1 MGRYELLAT
10 ASLMINMGSFF
21 TLIRKVHMT
30 KNTSSLPWYYIF
42 GNMLAQ
48 ILLFTY
54 GFINNAYGLYIPTIF
69 LFSGLLYIGYI
80 KLNYPSPTIILKKDE
95 DDP

>member
-10 ASLMINMGSFF
+10 AALSFNIVSFF
-21 TLIRKVHMT
+21 ILVRKVHLT

-42 GNMLAQ
+42 GNIVSQ

-54 GFINNAYGLYIPTIF
+54 GFINNAYGLYIPSIF
-69 LFSGLLYIGYI
+69 LSSGVFYIAYV
-80 KLNYPSPTIILKKDE
+80 KLMYPSPIKGEDKDE
-95 DDP
+95 DA